1 MMADKEKKV
10 TQDSKVDKATTDES
24 AAAAKIAKAAKGNNK
39 SDKPSFFTRAGKG
52 TKKFIKD
59 FKGECKK
66 IVWPDAKTVL
76 KSTGIV
82 LLVVAIVAIV
92 VGVIDLGLSS
102 GVKGLKHLA
111 LGEDTT
117 VESTTDEHEGHDHD
131 HDHAEGE
138 ESKEDKKDSEEESDK
153 AEAEQT
159 TEDKADDTTAESA
172 E

>member
-1 MMADKEKKV
+1 MADKENKV
-10 TQDSKVDKATTDES
+10 TQGSKVEKATTDES
-24 AAAAKIAKAAKGNNK
+24 AAAAKVAKAAKGNKK

-66 IVWPDAKTVL
+66 IVWPDAQTVL

-102 GVKGLKHLA
+102 GVKGLKNLA
-111 LGEDTT
+111 LGEETT
-117 VESTTDEHEGHDHD
+117 EVTTTENHDGHDHSHED
-131 HDHAEGE
+131 EG
-138 ESKEDKKDSEEESDK
+138 SEEES
-153 AEAEQT
+153 AEQT
-159 TEDKADDTTAESA
+159 TEDKADEAAES
-172 E
+172 EE

>member
-1 MMADKEKKV
+1 MADKENKV

-24 AAAAKIAKAAKGNNK
+24 AAAAKIAKAAKGNKK

-82 LLVVAIVAIV
+82 ILVVAIVAIV
-92 VGVIDLGLSS
+92 VGVIDFGLSA
-102 GVKGLKHLA
+102 GVKGLKQLA
-111 LGEDTT
+111 TGEETT
-117 VESTTDEHEGHDHD
+117 VESVEDHEGHDHD
-131 HDHAEGE
+131 EDET
-138 ESKEDKKDSEEESDK
+138 KEDKKDSEEESDK
-153 AEAEQT
+153 ADAEQT
-159 TEDKADDTTAESA
+159 TEDKADDKTAESA

>member
-102 GVKGLKHLA
+102 GVKGLKNLA
-111 LGEDTT
+111 LGEETT
-117 VESTTDEHEGHDHD
+117 VESTEDEHEG

-138 ESKEDKKDSEEESDK
+138 ESEEGKEDSEEESDE

>member
-1 MMADKEKKV
+1 MADKENKV

-24 AAAAKIAKAAKGNNK
+24 AAAAKIAKAAKGNKK

-82 LLVVAIVAIV
+82 ILVVAIVAIV
-92 VGVIDLGLSS
+92 VGVIDFGLSA
-102 GVKGLKHLA
+102 GVKGLKQLA
-111 LGEDTT
+111 TGEETT
-117 VESTTDEHEGHDHD
+117 VESVEDHEGHDHD
-131 HDHAEGE
+131 EDET
-138 ESKEDKKDSEEESDK
+138 KEDKKDSEEETTEAK
-153 AEAEQT
+153 AEES
-159 TEDKADDTTAESA
+159 TEDKADDKTAESA

>member
-1 MMADKEKKV
+1 MADKEKKV

-24 AAAAKIAKAAKGNNK
+24 AAAAKVAKAAKGNKK
-39 SDKPSFFTRAGKG
+39 SDTPSFFTRASKG
-52 TKKFIKD
+52 TKKFVKD

-102 GVKGLKHLA
+102 GVKGLKNLA
-111 LGEDTT
+111 LGEETT
-117 VESTTDEHEGHDHD
+117 VESTEGTTEEHDHD
-131 HDHAEGE
+131 HEEEG
-138 ESKEDKKDSEEESDK
+138 SEEETTEAV
-153 AEAEQT
+153 AEES
-159 TEDKADDTTAESA
+159 TEDKAEDETAESA

>member
-1 MMADKEKKV
+1 MADKENKV

-24 AAAAKIAKAAKGNNK
+24 AAAAKVAKAAKGNKK
-39 SDKPSFFTRAGKG
+39 SDKPSFFTRASKG
-52 TKKFIKD
+52 TKKFVKD

-66 IVWPDAKTVL
+66 IVWPDAQTVL

-102 GVKGLKHLA
+102 GVKGLKNLA
-111 LGEDTT
+111 LGETTT
-117 VESTTDEHEGHDHD
+117 VESTENHDGHDHD
-131 HDHAEGE
+131 HEDEG
-138 ESKEDKKDSEEESDK
+138 SEEETTK
-153 AEAEQT
+153 AAAEES
-159 TEDKADDTTAESA
+159 TEDKAEDEAAESA

>member
-1 MMADKEKKV
+1 MADKEKKV

-24 AAAAKIAKAAKGNNK
+24 AAAAKVAKAAKGNKK
-39 SDKPSFFTRAGKG
+39 SDKPSFFTRASKG
-52 TKKFIKD
+52 TKKFVKD

-66 IVWPDAKTVL
+66 IVWPDAQTVL

-102 GVKGLKHLA
+102 GVKGLKNLA
-111 LGEDTT
+111 LGETT
-117 VESTTDEHEGHDHD
+117 EVTTTENHDGHDHS
-131 HDHAEGE
+131 HEEEG
-138 ESKEDKKDSEEESDK
+138 SEEETTK
-153 AEAEQT
+153 AAAEES
-159 TEDKADDTTAESA
+159 TEDKAEDEAAESA

>member
-1 MMADKEKKV
+1 MADKENKV

-24 AAAAKIAKAAKGNNK
+24 AAAAKIAKAAKGNKK

-82 LLVVAIVAIV
+82 LLVVTIVAIV

-102 GVKGLKHLA
+102 GVKGLKNLA
-111 LGEDTT
+111 LGEETT
-117 VESTTDEHEGHDHD
+117 VESTTDAHDHD
-131 HDHAEGE
+131 HEED
-138 ESKEDKKDSEEESDK
+138 ESKEDKKDSEEETTEAK
-153 AEAEQT
+153 AEES
-159 TEDKADDTTAESA
+159 TEDKAEDTTAESA

>member
-1 MMADKEKKV
+1 MADKENKV

-24 AAAAKIAKAAKGNNK
+24 AAAAKVAKAAKGNKK

-82 LLVVAIVAIV
+82 ILVVAIVAIV
-92 VGVIDLGLSS
+92 VGVIDFGLSA
-102 GVKGLKHLA
+102 GVKGLKQLA
-111 LGEDTT
+111 TGEETT
-117 VESTTDEHEGHDHD
+117 VESVEDHEGHDHD
-131 HDHAEGE
+131 HDEDEA
-138 ESKEDKKDSEEESDK
+138 KEDKKDSEEETTEAK
-153 AEAEQT
+153 AEES
-159 TEDKADDTTAESA
+159 TEDKAENTTAESA

>member
-1 MMADKEKKV
+1 MADKENKV

-24 AAAAKIAKAAKGNNK
+24 AAAAKIAKAAKGNKK

-82 LLVVAIVAIV
+82 ILVVAIVAIV
-92 VGVIDLGLSS
+92 VGVIDFGLSA
-102 GVKGLKHLA
+102 GVKGLKQLA
-111 LGEDTT
+111 TGEETT
-117 VESTTDEHEGHDHD
+117 VESVEDHEGHDHD
-131 HDHAEGE
+131 HDEDEA
-138 ESKEDKKDSEEESDK
+138 KEDKKDSEEETTEAK
-153 AEAEQT
+153 AQES
-159 TEDKADDTTAESA
+159 TEDKADDKTAESA

>member
-10 TQDSKVDKATTDES
+10 TQTSKVEKATTDES
-24 AAAAKIAKAAKGNNK
+24 AAAAKIAKAAKGNKK
-39 SDKPSFFTRAGKG
+39 SDKPSFFTRASKG
-52 TKKFIKD
+52 TKKFVKD

-66 IVWPDAKTVL
+66 IVWPDAQTVL

-102 GVKGLKHLA
+102 GVKGLKNLA
-111 LGEDTT
+111 LGEETT
-117 VESTTDEHEGHDHD
+117 VESTTDAHDHD
-131 HDHAEGE
+131 HDHEDEG
-138 ESKEDKKDSEEESDK
+138 SEEETTK
-153 AEAEQT
+153 AAAEES
-159 TEDKADDTTAESA
+159 TEDKAEEDTTAESA

>member
-24 AAAAKIAKAAKGNNK
+24 AAAAKVAKAAKGNKK

-52 TKKFIKD
+52 TKKFVKD

-82 LLVVAIVAIV
+82 LLVVAIVAIA
-92 VGVIDLGLSS
+92 VGIVDFGLST
-102 GVKGLKHLA
+102 GVTSLKNLA
-111 LGEDTT
+111 MGETT
-117 VESTTDEHEGHDHD
+117 TQAVEENHEGHDHED
-131 HDHAEGE
+131 EAE
-138 ESKEDKKDSEEESDK
+138 EDKKDSEEETTEAK
-153 AEAEQT
+153 AEES
-159 TEDKADDTTAESA
+159 TEDKAEDTTAESA

>member
-1 MMADKEKKV
+1 MADKEKKV

-24 AAAAKIAKAAKGNNK
+24 AAAAKVAKAAKGNKK

-102 GVKGLKHLA
+102 GVKGLKNLA
-111 LGEDTT
+111 LGEETT
-117 VESTTDEHEGHDHD
+117 VESTETADDHEGHDHGD
-131 HDHAEGE
+131 DETAEDEG
-138 ESKEDKKDSEEESDK
+138 SEEETTEAV
-153 AEAEQT
+153 AEES
-159 TEDKADDTTAESA
+159 TEDKAEDETAESA

>member
-1 MMADKEKKV
+1 MADKENKV
-10 TQDSKVDKATTDES
+10 TQGSKVEKATTDES
-24 AAAAKIAKAAKGNNK
+24 AAAAKVAKAAKGNKK

-52 TKKFIKD
+52 TKKFVKD

-102 GVKGLKHLA
+102 GVKGLKNLA
-111 LGEDTT
+111 LGEETT
-117 VESTTDEHEGHDHD
+117 VETTTDAHDHD
-131 HDHAEGE
+131 HEGE
-138 ESKEDKKDSEEESDK
+138 ETEGSEEETTTAA
-153 AEAEQT
+153 AEES
-159 TEDKADDTTAESA
+159 TEDKAEDETAESA

>member
-1 MMADKEKKV
+1 MADKENKV
-10 TQDSKVDKATTDES
+10 TQNSKVEKATTDES
-24 AAAAKIAKAAKGNNK
+24 VAAAKIAKAAKGNKK

-82 LLVVAIVAIV
+82 LLVVAIVSIV

-102 GVKGLKHLA
+102 GVKGLKNLA
-111 LGEDTT
+111 LGEETT
-117 VESTTDEHEGHDHD
+117 VETTTDAHDHD
-131 HDHAEGE
+131 HEEG
-138 ESKEDKKDSEEESDK
+138 ESKEDKKDSEEETTTAK
-153 AEAEQT
+153 AEES
-159 TEDKADDTTAESA
+159 TEDKAENTTAESA

>member
-10 TQDSKVDKATTDES
+10 TQGSKVDKATTDES
-24 AAAAKIAKAAKGNNK
+24 AAAAKVAKAAKGNKK

-82 LLVVAIVAIV
+82 LLVVAIVSIV

-102 GVKGLKHLA
+102 GVKGLKNLA
-111 LGEDTT
+111 LGEETT
-117 VESTTDEHEGHDHD
+117 IESTETADEHEGHDHGD
-131 HDHAEGE
+131 EETDEDEG
-138 ESKEDKKDSEEESDK
+138 SEEETTEAK
-153 AEAEQT
+153 AEES
-159 TEDKADDTTAESA
+159 TEDKAENTTAESA

>member
-1 MMADKEKKV
+1 MADKEKKV

-24 AAAAKIAKAAKGNNK
+24 AAAAKIAKAAKGNKK

-102 GVKGLKHLA
+102 GVKGLKNLA
-111 LGEDTT
+111 LGEETT
-117 VESTTDEHEGHDHD
+117 VESTTDEHEGHDH
-131 HDHAEGE
+131 AEGE
-138 ESKEDKKDSEEESDK
+138 ESEDGKKDSEEESDK

>member
-1 MMADKEKKV
+1 MADKEKKV

-24 AAAAKIAKAAKGNNK
+24 AAAAKVAKAAKGNSK

-82 LLVVAIVAIV
+82 ILVVALVATIV
-92 VGVIDLGLSS
+92 GLIDLGLSS
-102 GVKGLKHLA
+102 GVKGLKNLA
-111 LGEDTT
+111 MGEETT
-117 VESTTDEHEGHDHD
+117 VEATTDEHEGHDHD
-131 HDHAEGE
+131 HDEDEAE
-138 ESKEDKKDSEEESDK
+138 EDKKDSEEEPTEADK
-153 AEAEQT
+153 AEEA
-159 TEDKADDTTAESA
+159 TEDKAEEAESA

>member
-1 MMADKEKKV
+1 MADKEKKV

-24 AAAAKIAKAAKGNNK
+24 AAAAKVAKAAKGNKK

-102 GVKGLKHLA
+102 GVKGLKNLA
-111 LGEDTT
+111 LGEETT
-117 VESTTDEHEGHDHD
+117 VESTEGTTEEHDHD
-131 HDHAEGE
+131 HEGE
-138 ESKEDKKDSEEESDK
+138 ESTEDEGSEEETTTAK
-153 AEAEQT
+153 AEES
-159 TEDKADDTTAESA
+159 TEDKAENTTAESA

>member
-1 MMADKEKKV
+1 MADKEKKV

-24 AAAAKIAKAAKGNNK
+24 TAAAKVAKAAKGNKK
-39 SDKPSFFTRAGKG
+39 SDKPSFFTLASKG
-52 TKKFIKD
+52 TKKFVKD

-102 GVKGLKHLA
+102 GVKGLKNLA
-111 LGEDTT
+111 LGEETT
-117 VESTTDEHEGHDHD
+117 VEATTDAHDHD
-131 HDHAEGE
+131 HEGE
-138 ESKEDKKDSEEESDK
+138 ETEGSEEETTTAA
-153 AEAEQT
+153 AEES
-159 TEDKADDTTAESA
+159 TEDKAEDTTAASE

>member
-24 AAAAKIAKAAKGNNK
+24 AAAAKVAKAAKGNKK

-82 LLVVAIVAIV
+82 LLVVAIVSIV

-102 GVKGLKHLA
+102 GVKGLKNLA
-111 LGEDTT
+111 LGEETT
-117 VESTTDEHEGHDHD
+117 IESTETADEHEGHDHGD
-131 HDHAEGE
+131 EETDEDEG
-138 ESKEDKKDSEEESDK
+138 SEEETTEAK
-153 AEAEQT
+153 AEES
-159 TEDKADDTTAESA
+159 TEDKAEDTTAESA

>member
-1 MMADKEKKV
+1 MADKENKV
-10 TQDSKVDKATTDES
+10 TQDSKVEKATTDES

-82 LLVVAIVAIV
+82 LLVVAIVAIA
-92 VGVIDLGLSS
+92 VGVIDFGLST
-102 GVKGLKHLA
+102 GVTSLKNLA
-111 LGEDTT
+111 MGETT
-117 VESTTDEHEGHDHD
+117 TEAVDNHEGHDHEHED
-131 HDHAEGE
+131 EA
-138 ESKEDKKDSEEESDK
+138 KEDKKDSEEETTK
-153 AEAEQT
+153 AEAEES
-159 TEDKADDTTAESA
+159 TEDKAEEDTTAESA